1 MPGLITDQDP
11 SQLTISPTDASLL
24 GTHDLTVN
32 VSDTLKYSL
41 YPLKIIVNLH
51 EAPAFSAAISDQ
63 SFEASNVLMEI
74 LIPQITDPENDICTC
89 RLTLGPLWL
98 GMDEC

>member
-1 MPGLITDQDP
+1 V
-11 SQLTISPTDASLL
+11 
-24 GTHDLTVN
+24 GTHDFIVN

-41 YPLKIIVNLH
+41 YPLKIIVNLN

-74 LIPQITDPENDICTC
+74 LIPQITDPENDNCKC
-89 RLTLGPLWL
+89 RLTQGPLWL
-98 GMDEC
+98 EMEEE

>member
-1 MPGLITDQDP
+1 M
-11 SQLTISPTDASLL
+11 L
-24 GTHDLTVN
+24 GPHDFTVK
-32 VSDTLKYSL
+32 VSDTLKDSL
-41 YPLKIIVNLH
+41 YPLKIIVNLN
-51 EAPAFSAAISDQ
+51 EAPAFSAAIPDQ
-63 SFEASNVLMEI
+63 SFEANNVLMEI